1 MKGLSINLA
10 TVRQQFGFAAAV
22 DACLAQGI
30 TAISPWRDQ
39 VEAIGLS
46 EAARIV
52 KANSLQVTGH
62 CRGGMFP
69 ANDKGGRDAAIDD
82 SKRAIDEAAA
92 LGADCLVMVAGGL
105 PAGSK
110 DIAAARAMVA
120 DGLAAILP
128 HARACHMPVAIEPL
142 HPMYA
147 GDRACV
153 NTLEQAL
160 DLCDALGAGVGV
172 AIDVY
177 HTWWDPKIRPQ
188 IARAGR
194 NKQNSRAP
202 YLRLVGPDPRPAARP
217 GHDGRRRD
225 RPEAVS
231 RGYRRRRF
239 PRSAGGGDF
248 LVGELVETPRR
259 GGPRDLHRT
268 LSNHLLTFRI
278 GEMTHMT
285 IFELR
290 SPTTGELIAS
300 YPEHTPAEVEARLTR
315 VWSGWKAWSATPLAQ
330 RVAFL
335 NKLADGLQKRVDEFA
350 RLITKEMGKPLA
362 EAQAEVK
369 KAASGAR
376 HFAEA
381 GPDYIAPQPGA
392 WHPETSHLS
401 IAWPGPRDHAVEFP
415 LWQVLR
421 FFVPAALVG
430 NTVLVKHAEN
440 VQGCAIAL
448 EDCRGGEKDSGRRSD
463 ANVDL
468 SAGA

>member
-1 MKGLSINLA
+1 LSVKGLSINLA

-172 AIDVY
+172 AIDGY

-194 NKQNSRAP
+194 NKQILAHHICDW
-202 YLRLVGPDPRPAARP
+202 LVPTRDLLLDRGMMGDGVIDLKRFRGDIEDAGFHGPQEVEIFSSENWWKRP
-217 GHDGRRRD
+217 GEDVIATCIERFHTLCSRSEKGR
-225 RPEAVS
+225 
-231 RGYRRRRF
+231 
-239 PRSAGGGDF
+239 
-248 LVGELVETPRR
+248 
-259 GGPRDLHRT
+259 
-268 LSNHLLTFRI
+268 
-278 GEMTHMT
+278 
-285 IFELR
+285 
-290 SPTTGELIAS
+290 
-300 YPEHTPAEVEARLTR
+300 
-315 VWSGWKAWSATPLAQ
+315 
-330 RVAFL
+330 
-335 NKLADGLQKRVDEFA
+335 
-350 RLITKEMGKPLA
+350 
-362 EAQAEVK
+362 
-369 KAASGAR
+369 
-376 HFAEA
+376 
-381 GPDYIAPQPGA
+381 
-392 WHPETSHLS
+392 
-401 IAWPGPRDHAVEFP
+401 
-415 LWQVLR
+415 
-421 FFVPAALVG
+421 
-430 NTVLVKHAEN
+430 
-440 VQGCAIAL
+440 
-448 EDCRGGEKDSGRRSD
+448 
-463 ANVDL
+463 
-468 SAGA
+468 